1 MANEYLSKLKIEKS
15 SRFKQSF
22 GKKKIMYGAVAA
34 LLILLVIILYMGGLI
49 VGSVSVETV
58 SVSRIYPAQTFSSLN
73 ASGYVVAQRKAAVAS
88 KITGRLVS
96 LLVSE
101 GSRVKKGQII
111 ARLEN
116 DDAVAAREQAK
127 ANRHV
132 AQANI
137 EQSKAEMT
145 EASLTFNRNKRL
157 IVNGSISR
165 VEYENS
171 EIRHNRSKAAVS
183 SAEATLKAASASLQA
198 AMVAEEYAAIK
209 APFDAVVLTKNADI
223 GDIVTPLGA
232 AANAKAAVVTIA
244 DMSSLEV
251 EADVSESS
259 LHLLKAGQPC
269 QIQLD
274 ALPESLFRGVIR
286 TIVPTADRTKATV
299 MVKVG
304 FVDIDPRIL
313 PEMSAKVAFLTRPI
327 KSDEMKPRTVV
338 HSGTLV
344 TRENLQVAFLLSGNH
359 VVETPVRIGETFGEY
374 TEILSG
380 LKEGDRVVI
389 KPLNAIKNGTK
400 IKLAEK

>member
-1 MANEYLSKLKIEKS
+1 MANEDLSKLKIEKS
-15 SRFKQSF
+15 SRFKQSL
-22 GKKKIMYGAVAA
+22 GQKKILYGTVAA
-34 LLILLVIILYMGGLI
+34 GLVLLIIFLYMGGVI
-49 VGSVSVETV
+49 ARSVSVEAV

-116 DDAVAAREQAK
+116 EDAVAAREQAK
-127 ANRHV
+127 ANRTV

-137 EQSKAEMT
+137 EQAKAEMT
-145 EASLTFNRNKRL
+145 EAMLAFNRNKRL
-157 IVNGSISR
+157 IVNGSISKM
-165 VEYENS
+165 EYENS
-171 EIRHNRSKAAVS
+171 EIRCNRSKAAVS
-183 SAEATLKAASASLQA
+183 SAEASLKAATAALQA
-198 AMVAEEYAAIK
+198 ATVAEEYALIK

-244 DMSSLEV
+244 DMNSLEV

-259 LHLLKAGQPC
+259 LYLLKVGQPC

-274 ALPESLFRGVIR
+274 AIPDSRFRGVIR
-286 TIVPTADRTKATV
+286 TIVPTADRAKATV

-304 FVDIDPRIL
+304 FVDTDPRIL
-313 PEMSAKVAFLTRPI
+313 PEMSAKVAFLSRLVKPE
-327 KSDEMKPRTVV
+327 EMKPRIVV
-338 HSGTLV
+338 NSGALV
-344 TRENLQVAFLLSGNH
+344 ARGNQQIAFLVAGNQ
-359 VVETPVRIGETFGEY
+359 VVETPVQAGEPFGEFV
-374 TEILSG
+374 EVVSG

-389 KPLNAIKNGTK
+389 KPLKELKNGTK

>member
-1 MANEYLSKLKIEKS
+1 
-15 SRFKQSF
+15 
-22 GKKKIMYGAVAA
+22 
-34 LLILLVIILYMGGLI
+34 
-49 VGSVSVETV
+49 
-58 SVSRIYPAQTFSSLN
+58 
-73 ASGYVVAQRKAAVAS
+73 
-88 KITGRLVS
+88 
-96 LLVSE
+96 
-101 GSRVKKGQII
+101 
-111 ARLEN
+111 
-116 DDAVAAREQAK
+116 
-127 ANRHV
+127 
-132 AQANI
+132 
-137 EQSKAEMT
+137 
-145 EASLTFNRNKRL
+145 
-157 IVNGSISR
+157 
-165 VEYENS
+165 
-171 EIRHNRSKAAVS
+171 
-183 SAEATLKAASASLQA
+183 
-198 AMVAEEYAAIK
+198 
-209 APFDAVVLTKNADI
+209 LTKHADI

>member
-1 MANEYLSKLKIEKS
+1 MANEDLSKLKIEKS

-183 SAEATLKAASASLQA
+183 SAEATL
-198 AMVAEEYAAIK
+198 
-209 APFDAVVLTKNADI
+209 
-223 GDIVTPLGA
+223 
-232 AANAKAAVVTIA
+232 
-244 DMSSLEV
+244 
-251 EADVSESS
+251 
-259 LHLLKAGQPC
+259 
-269 QIQLD
+269 
-274 ALPESLFRGVIR
+274 
-286 TIVPTADRTKATV
+286 
-299 MVKVG
+299 
-304 FVDIDPRIL
+304 
-313 PEMSAKVAFLTRPI
+313 
-327 KSDEMKPRTVV
+327 
-338 HSGTLV
+338 
-344 TRENLQVAFLLSGNH
+344 
-359 VVETPVRIGETFGEY
+359 
-374 TEILSG
+374 
-380 LKEGDRVVI
+380 
-389 KPLNAIKNGTK
+389 
-400 IKLAEK
+400 

>member
-1 MANEYLSKLKIEKS
+1 MANEDLSKLKIEKS
-15 SRFKQSF
+15 SRFKQSL
-22 GKKKIMYGAVAA
+22 GQKKILYGAVATA
-34 LLILLVIILYMGGLI
+34 LILLVIFLYMGGVI
-49 VGSVSVETV
+49 VRSVSVEAV

-73 ASGYVVAQRKAAVAS
+73 ASGYVVAQRKAAVAT

-116 DDAVAAREQAK
+116 EDAVAAREQAK
-127 ANRHV
+127 ANRTV

-137 EQSKAEMT
+137 EQAKAEMT
-145 EASLTFNRNKRL
+145 EAMLAFNRNKRL
-157 IVNGSISR
+157 IVNGSISKM
-165 VEYENS
+165 EYENS
-171 EIRHNRSKAAVS
+171 EIRYNRSKAAVS
-183 SAEATLKAASASLQA
+183 SAEASLKAAAAGLQA
-198 AMVAEEYAAIK
+198 ATVAEEYALIK

-244 DMSSLEV
+244 DMNSLEV

-259 LHLLKAGQPC
+259 LYLLKEGQPC

-274 ALPESLFRGVIR
+274 ALPDSRFRGVIR
-286 TIVPTADRTKATV
+286 TIVPTADRAKATV

-304 FVDIDPRIL
+304 FVDTDPRIL
-313 PEMSAKVAFLTRPI
+313 PEMSAKVAFLSRLVKPE
-327 KSDEMKPRTVV
+327 EMKPRTVV
-338 HSGTLV
+338 HSGALV
-344 TRENLQVAFLLSGNH
+344 TRGNQQIAFLIKGNQ
-359 VVETPVRIGETFGEY
+359 VVETPVQAGEPFGEFV
-374 TEILSG
+374 EVVSG

-389 KPLNAIKNGTK
+389 KPLKELKNGTK

>member
-1 MANEYLSKLKIEKS
+1 MANEDLSKLKIEKS
-15 SRFKQSF
+15 SRFKQSS
-22 GKKKIMYGAVAA
+22 GQKKILYGGVAIA
-34 LLILLVIILYMGGLI
+34 LILLVIILYMGGVI
-49 VGSVSVETV
+49 ARSVSVEAV

-116 DDAVAAREQAK
+116 EDAVAAREQAK
-127 ANRHV
+127 ANRTV

-137 EQSKAEMT
+137 EQAKAEMT
-145 EASLTFNRNKRL
+145 EVMLAFNRNKRL
-157 IVNGSISR
+157 IVNGSISKM
-165 VEYENS
+165 EYENS
-171 EIRHNRSKAAVS
+171 EIRYNRSKAAVS
-183 SAEATLKAASASLQA
+183 SAEASLKAATAGLQA
-198 AMVAEEYAAIK
+198 ATVAEEYALIK

-244 DMSSLEV
+244 DMNSMEV
-251 EADVSESS
+251 EADVSESR
-259 LHLLKAGQPC
+259 LYLLKVGQPC

-274 ALPESLFRGVIR
+274 ALPDSRFRGVIR
-286 TIVPTADRTKATV
+286 TIVPTADRAKATV

-304 FVDIDPRIL
+304 FVDSDPRIL
-313 PEMSAKVAFLTRPI
+313 PEMSAKVAFLSRLVKP
-327 KSDEMKPRTVV
+327 DEMKPRTVI
-338 HSGTLV
+338 HSGALV
-344 TRENLQVAFLLSGNH
+344 TRGNKQIAFLITGNQ
-359 VVETPVRIGETFGEY
+359 VVEAPVQAGEAFGEFV
-374 TEILSG
+374 EVVSG

-389 KPLNAIKNGTK
+389 KPLKELKNGTK